1 MVDSK
6 NLIHFLVFSFL
17 FLFFF
22 ETAHHNY
29 LLFHSTVEL
38 ISIFVAFGI
47 FVIALNSHKIID
59 NNYILILGI
68 AYLFIGI
75 LDILHTFS
83 YKGLGIFPSYG
94 ADLPTQLWIASRY
107 IESITLF
114 IAPFFIG
121 KSIRIPLLYSIYG
134 SVTFLFIGAI
144 FSWDIFPACYI
155 DEFGLT
161 PFKRYSEYFIS
172 SLLVAAI
179 ISLLK
184 KEKAF
189 EPYIIK
195 LIVVSLVFSI
205 ISELAFTFY
214 ISVYGFSNLVGHLSK
229 LLSVYFIYLALIKT
243 GLQEPYNLLYRNLK
257 HSEKRFRLLAET
269 SPIGICLS
277 DEKQNCQYVN
287 NTWVNMT
294 GIKIAEAIG
303 MPCEHGVHPDDRE
316 HLLASF
322 QNMSISNERKSIE
335 YRFQTPGGQITWVYG
350 FVAAMKNEAGEILGY
365 MRTVTDITDRK
376 KAEDELH
383 ALSEKIKK
391 FSYSISHDLKNP
403 VSVISWVS
411 TSLNQRYSH
420 LLDDRGK
427 EFCDIII
434 RSSKQLFTLIEKINT
449 YISTGENQLHLE
461 KFSLIEI
468 LSSLKDEFDPRL
480 AEKQVKFSICSGIKE
495 IKADKLAIMRALRNL
510 VENACHYGGSKLA
523 EIKIE
528 YRDDKH
534 HHLLSVSDD
543 GVGIDSN
550 NDKDIFKEF
559 IRMPTSAGTQG
570 SGLGLAIVQEVA
582 SRHGGKAWV
591 ENNEDKWTTF
601 YLSIAKQL

>member
-6 NLIHFLVFSFL
+6 KLIHTLIFAFL
-17 FLFFF
+17 FLFFI

-38 ISIFVAFGI
+38 FSIFVAFGI
-47 FVIALNSHKIID
+47 FVIAWNSHKIID

-75 LDILHTFS
+75 LDLLHTFS

-107 IESITLF
+107 IESITLL

-121 KSIRIPLLYSIYG
+121 KSLRIPLLYCVYG
-134 SVTFLFIGAI
+134 SVTFLFILTI
-144 FSWDIFPACYI
+144 FVWDIFPACYI
-155 DEFGLT
+155 DGFGLT
-161 PFKRYSEYFIS
+161 PFKRYSEYVIS
-172 SLLVAAI
+172 SFLVAAI
-179 ISLLK
+179 IILLK
-184 KEKAF
+184 KKESF

-195 LIVVSLVFSI
+195 LIVVSLIFSI

-214 ISVYGFSNLVGHLSK
+214 ISVYGFSNLIGHLFK
-229 LLSVYFIYLALIKT
+229 LLSFYFIYLALIKT

-277 DEKQNCQYVN
+277 DENQNCQYVN
-287 NTWVNMT
+287 NTWLKMT
-294 GIKIAEAIG
+294 GIRIAEAIG
-303 MPCEHGVHPDDRE
+303 MPCEQGVHPDDRKN
-316 HLLASF
+316 LLAFF
-322 QNMSISNERKSIE
+322 QNKSITNERESIE
-335 YRFQTPGGQITWVYG
+335 YRFLTPDGQITWVYG
-350 FVAAMKNEAGEILGY
+350 FMAAMKNEAGGIQGY

-376 KAEDELH
+376 RAEDELH
-383 ALSEKIKK
+383 ALTEKIKN
-391 FSYSISHDLKNP
+391 FSYSITHDLKNP
-403 VSVISWVS
+403 VSVISWIS
-411 TSLNQRYSH
+411 DSLNQRYRH

-434 RSSKQLFTLIEKINT
+434 SSSEQLFTLIEKINT
-449 YISTGENQLHLE
+449 YVSTGENLLHLE
-461 KFSLIEI
+461 KFRLIEI
-468 LSSLKDEFDPRL
+468 MSSLQDEFNPRL
-480 AEKQVKFSICSGIKE
+480 TEKQVKFSIYSGTEE
-495 IKADKLAIMRALRNL
+495 IRADKLAIMRALRNL
-510 VENACHYGGSKLA
+510 VENACKYGGKKLA
-523 EIKIE
+523 EIKMG
-528 YRDDKH
+528 YREDEN

-543 GVGIDSN
+543 GVGIDSKN
-550 NDKDIFKEF
+550 NKDIFKEF
-559 IRMPTSAGTQG
+559 TRTSTSAGTQG

-582 SRHGGKAWV
+582 SRHDGKAWI
-591 ENNEDKWTTF
+591 ENNDDKWTTF

>member
-6 NLIHFLVFSFL
+6 KLIYFLIFCFL
-17 FLFFF
+17 FLFFI

-38 ISIFVAFGI
+38 FSIFVAFGI
-47 FVIALNSHKIID
+47 FVIAWNSHKLID

-75 LDILHTFS
+75 LDLLHTFS

-94 ADLPTQLWIASRY
+94 ANLPTQLWIASRY
-107 IESITLF
+107 IESVTLF

-121 KSIRIPLLYSIYG
+121 RSLRIPLLYCVYG
-134 SVTFLFIGAI
+134 SVTFVFIGTI
-144 FSWDIFPACYI
+144 FVWDIFPACYI
-155 DEFGLT
+155 DGFGLT
-161 PFKRYSEYFIS
+161 PFKRYSEYLIS
-172 SLLVAAI
+172 IFLVAAI

-184 KEKAF
+184 KKEAF
-189 EPYIIK
+189 EPYIVK
-195 LIVVSLVFSI
+195 LIIASLVFSI

-214 ISVYGFSNLVGHLSK
+214 ISVYGFSNLIGHLFK

-243 GLQEPYNLLYRNLK
+243 GLQKPYNLLYINLK
-257 HSEKRFRLLAET
+257 HSERRFRLLAET

-277 DEKQNCQYVN
+277 DEDQNCQYVN
-287 NTWVNMT
+287 NTWIKMT
-294 GIKIAEAIG
+294 GIKVGEAIG
-303 MPCEHGVHPDDRE
+303 MPCEQGVHPDDRE

-322 QNMSISNERKSIE
+322 QNISTTDAKKSIE
-335 YRFQTPGGQITWVYG
+335 YRFLTPDGQITWVYG
-350 FVAAMKNEAGEILGY
+350 FMAAMKNETGEILGY

-376 KAEDELH
+376 RAEEELH
-383 ALSEKIKK
+383 SLSEKIKK
-391 FSYSISHDLKNP
+391 FSYSITHDLKNP
-403 VSVISWVS
+403 VSVINWIAN
-411 TSLNQRYSH
+411 SLNQRYRH

-434 RSSKQLFTLIEKINT
+434 SSSKQLFTLIEKINT
-449 YISTGENQLHLE
+449 YVATGENQLHLE
-461 KFSLIEI
+461 NFRLIEI
-468 LSSLKDEFDPRL
+468 LSSLEDEFKPRL
-480 AEKQVKFSICSGIKE
+480 TEKQVKFSIYSGPKE

-510 VENACHYGGSKLA
+510 VENTCNYGGNKLT

-528 YRDDKH
+528 YRDDKN

-543 GVGIDSN
+543 GTGIDSK

-559 IRMPTSAGTQG
+559 IRSPTSAGTQG

-582 SRHGGKAWV
+582 SRHGGKAWH
-591 ENNEDKWTTF
+591 ENNDNKWTTF